1 MATIRRSNAG
11 FSLIELLIAMTI
23 GLVILAVLGNVF
35 SSTSHSRTELDQ
47 VTRLMENSRFA
58 VDILSE
64 DAKHAGFYGTFEPP
78 SDAIFTDAA
87 PCDFDAIDVM
97 RLGWGPN
104 AVPQR
109 FPSQLRGWD
118 DAAAGTA
125 ALGCLPNRVPGTD
138 VMMINRVG
146 SAPTAL
152 AALDLRNVYVQSS
165 QCPNDA
171 VPLRVSNSVAQFT
184 LRTAAC
190 NAALPAPIRRHIAR
204 TYYIASCS
212 DCAANDGLPSL
223 RRAEF
228 VDGALRVTTLA
239 EGVENM
245 QVEYGFDIDN
255 NGTPDVY
262 LTTPT
267 TDGTPTS
274 FWSNVTAL
282 RLHLLLRA
290 TARSSTFDNA
300 AITFD
305 MGPGHAAVPCP
316 AGFRCRLVTTT
327 LRLANV
333 AGRRDG

>member
-1 MATIRRSNAG
+1 
-11 FSLIELLIAMTI
+11 
-23 GLVILAVLGNVF
+23 VILTVLGSVF
-35 SSTSHSRTELDQ
+35 DSTSRGRNELDQ
-47 VTRLMENSRFA
+47 ITRLMENSRFA
-58 VDILSE
+58 VDVLSE

-78 SDAIFTDAA
+78 SDAIFTDPS
-87 PCDFDAIDVM
+87 PCDFDAIDVT

-118 DAAAGTA
+118 DATPGTP
-125 ALGCLPNRVPGTD
+125 ALNCLPDRVAGTD
-138 VMMINRVG
+138 VMTINRVG
-146 SAPTAL
+146 SAQTGL
-152 AALDLRNVYVQSS
+152 AAIDLRNVYVQSS

-171 VPLRVSNSVAQFT
+171 VTLRVSNDAAQFT
-184 LRTAAC
+184 LRSAAC
-190 NAALPAPIRRHIAR
+190 DVAVLAQIRRHIAR

-239 EGVENM
+239 EGVQNM
-245 QVEYGFDIDN
+245 QIEYGFDIDN

-262 LTTPT
+262 RTAPT
-267 TDGTPTS
+267 TDGTATA

-282 RLHLLLRA
+282 RVHLLLRT
-290 TARSSTFDNA
+290 TAPSPNFENA
-300 AITFD
+300 VATFD
-305 MGPGHAAVPCP
+305 MGPGHAAEACP
-316 AGFRCRLVTTT
+316 ANFRCRLVTTT
-327 LRLANV
+327 LRLSNV